1 MSTDGYRLSRKLHLV
16 IGLIAALWLIFMSV
30 TGVLINHQEQLGLGD
45 KEISNRVLPSS
56 YSADVRTGTTRLNV
70 IIADLHSGRF
80 FGKYGYLI
88 SDVVALLLIF
98 SVVSG
103 VYMHVFSKYVK
114 SYNAQNGSTSERG
127 NGVTE
132 RKPGPSSPLDDDLRT
147 ELEKTVLLN
156 RN

>member
-16 IGLIAALWLIFMSV
+16 LGLIAALWLIFMGI

-45 KEISNRVLPSS
+45 KEISNRFLPDS
-56 YSADVRTGTTRLNV
+56 YRADMRTGTTRLNV
-70 IIADLHSGRF
+70 VITDLHSGRF

-88 SDVVALLLIF
+88 SDVIALLLIF

-114 SYNAQNGSTSERG
+114 SYNAQNGTASERV
-127 NGVTE
+127 NGARE
-132 RKPGPSSPLDDDLRT
+132 RQSEASCLDDSRT
-147 ELEKTVLLN
+147 ELEKTVLHN